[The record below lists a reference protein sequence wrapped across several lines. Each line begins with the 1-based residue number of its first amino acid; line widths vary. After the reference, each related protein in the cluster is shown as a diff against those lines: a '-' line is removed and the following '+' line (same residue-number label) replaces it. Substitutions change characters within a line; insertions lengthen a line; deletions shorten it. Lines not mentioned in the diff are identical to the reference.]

1 MTTAQ
6 VDKHP
11 DETMLKVWEVARG
24 FGLDPFPTHF
34 EVVPASMVYEFGA
47 YGIPGRFSHWTHG
60 KAYYQMKTMYDYG
73 LSKIYEL
80 VINANPS
87 QAFLLDTNDALENKM
102 VMAHVL
108 GHTDFFKNSL
118 HFAPTNRRMPESV
131 GVNADRIAR
140 YEFEHGTL
148 AVERF
153 LDAALSL
160 KEHIAL
166 HPDNEAP
173 ATTPHIRPE
182 APESAASPYLDILAM
197 GEVPEEEEEPE
208 RAVKVPELPE
218 HDILAFLIAHT
229 RDLEDWQ
236 RDILAVVREEM
247 LYFLPQMRTKI
258 INEGWASY
266 WHYRIME
273 ALDLPA
279 AEYAAFSRMHAG
291 VVSPGARMRVNPYY
305 LGFKVLEDIERRWD
319 NPTAEEREKLGRQPG
334 GGRAKLF
341 DVRETESDQS
351 LLRKYLTEDLVRDLD
366 LYTYELV
373 DDEWQV
379 AETDWRVVRDTLVG
393 GMDNFGL
400 PVIVV
405 EDGDYRHNRE
415 LYLAH
420 RYEGVELDVRYAEK
434 TLQYLFQIWN
444 RSVHIET
451 VIEDRKVRLSFD
463 GRRNSKTVI

>member
-1 MTTAQ
+1 MNAPKADMDPEKTMVEVWDTA
-6 VDKHP
+6 
-11 DETMLKVWEVARG
+11 RS

-34 EVVPASMVYEFGA
+34 EVVPAAMVYEFGA

-60 KAYYQMKTMYDYG
+60 KAFYQMKTMYDYG

-87 QAFLLDTNDALENKM
+87 QAFLLNTNDALENKM

-108 GHTDFFKNSL
+108 GHTDFFKNSML
-118 HFAPTNRRMPESV
+118 FAHTNRQMPESV

-140 YEFEHGTL
+140 YEFEHGSL

-166 HPDNEAP
+166 HPDNEP
-173 ATTPHIRPE
+173 SPTTRAIRPE
-182 APESAASPYLDILAM
+182 AGASEASPYLDVLAM
-197 GEVPEEEEEPE
+197 GEPVKEEEAKVET
-208 RAVKVPELPE
+208 KVPAVPE
-218 HDILAFLIAHT
+218 HDLLAFLIAKAC
-229 RDLEDWQ
+229 DLEDWQ
-236 RDILAVVREEM
+236 RDILAIVREEM

-258 INEGWASY
+258 VNEGWASL

-279 AEYAAFSRMHAG
+279 ADYAAFSRMHAG
-291 VVSPGARMRVNPYY
+291 VVSPGGRMRVNPYY

-319 NPTAEEREKLGRQPG
+319 NPTAEERERLGRKPG
-334 GGRAKLF
+334 EGRAKLF
-341 DVRETESDQS
+341 EVRETESDQT
-351 LLRKYLTEDLVRDLD
+351 LLRKYLTEQLIRDLD
-366 LYTYELV
+366 LYTYKLV

-379 AETDWRVVRDTLVG
+379 ADTDWRVVRDTLVAS
-393 GMDNFGL
+393 MDNFGL

-415 LYLAH
+415 LYLTH
-420 RYEGVELDVRYAEK
+420 RFEGVELDMRYAEK

-444 RSVHIET
+444 RSVHLET
-451 VIEDRKVRLSFD
+451 VLDDRKVRLTFD
-463 GRRNSKTVI
+463 GRRASKTVI

>member
-1 MTTAQ
+1 MKPLQ
-6 VDKHP
+6 VDKDP
-11 DETMLKVWEVARG
+11 EKTMVEVWDVARA

-34 EVVPASMVYEFGA
+34 EVVPATMVYEFGA

-108 GHTDFFKNSL
+108 GHTDFFKNSM
-118 HFAPTNRRMPESV
+118 HFAHTNRKMPESV
-131 GVNADRIAR
+131 SVNADRIAR

-148 AVERF
+148 PVERF

-160 KEHIAL
+160 KEHVAL
-166 HPDNEAP
+166 HPDNEP
-173 ATTPHIRPE
+173 SPTTRPFRTE
-182 APESAASPYLDILAM
+182 IEQSGASEYLDVLTM
-197 GEVPEEEEEPE
+197 GEPAEEEQPEEP
-208 RAVKVPELPE
+208 AKVPPVPE
-218 HDILAFLIAHT
+218 HDLLAFLIANA

-236 RDILAVVREEM
+236 RDILAIVREEM

-258 INEGWASY
+258 INEGWASF

-273 ALDLPA
+273 ALELPA

-291 VVSPGARMRVNPYY
+291 VVSPGGRMRVNPYY

-319 NPTAEEREKLGRQPG
+319 NPTVEEQERLGRKPG
-334 GGRAKLF
+334 EGRAKLF
-341 DVRETESDQS
+341 DVRESESDQS
-351 LLRKYLTEDLVRDLD
+351 LLRKYLTETLIRDLD
-366 LYTYELV
+366 LYTYTLV

-379 AETDWRVVRDTLVG
+379 AETDWRVVRDALVAS
-393 GMDNFGL
+393 MDNFGL

-420 RYEGVELDVRYAEK
+420 RYEGTELDLRYAEK
-434 TLQYLFQIWN
+434 TLQYVFQIWN
-444 RSVHIET
+444 RSVHLET
-451 VIEDRKVRLSFD
+451 VIDDRKVRLSFD

>member
-1 MTTAQ
+1 MVAQ
-6 VDKHP
+6 ADRNP
-11 DETMLKVWEVARG
+11 ERTMQEVWDVARS

-60 KAYYQMKTMYDYG
+60 KAYYHMKTMYDYG

-108 GHTDFFKNSL
+108 GHTDFFKNNL
-118 HFAPTNRRMPESV
+118 YFARTNRKMPESV
-131 GVNADRIAR
+131 SVNADRVAR
-140 YEFEHGTL
+140 YEFEHGLL

-153 LDAALSL
+153 LDAVLSL
-160 KEHIAL
+160 KEHIVTR
-166 HPDNEAP
+166 PDNLPSSVTEP
-173 ATTPHIRPE
+173 EDDGATRVTGSPYADVLTLGDERPE
-182 APESAASPYLDILAM
+182 PIEAD
-197 GEVPEEEEEPE
+197 
-208 RAVKVPELPE
+208 RAKKVPERPE
-218 HDILAFLIAHT
+218 HDLLYFLIKHA

-236 RDILAVVREEM
+236 RDVLAIVREEM
-247 LYFLPQMRTKI
+247 LYFLPQMQTKI

-266 WHYRIME
+266 WHYRIMD
-273 ALDLPA
+273 ALELPG

-291 VVSPGARMRVNPYY
+291 VVSPGGRMRINPYY

-319 NPTAEEREKLGRQPG
+319 NPTEEEQEVLGRTPG
-334 GGRAKLF
+334 QGRAKLF
-341 DVRETESDQS
+341 EVRETESDQT

-366 LYTYELV
+366 MYTYKLV

-379 AETDWRVVRDTLVG
+379 ADTDWRTVRDSLVAG
-393 GMDNFGL
+393 LDNFGL

-405 EDGDYRHNRE
+405 LDGDYRSNRE
-415 LYLAH
+415 LYLEH
-420 RYEGVELDVRYAEK
+420 RYEGTELDIRYSEK
-434 TLQYLFQIWN
+434 TLQHLYLIWN
-444 RSVHIET
+444 RPVHLET
-451 VIEDRKVRLSFD
+451 VIDGRKVRLSFD
-463 GRRNSKTVI
+463 GKRNSKTVI

>member
-1 MTTAQ
+1 MTALKT
-6 VDKHP
+6 DTDPEK
-11 DETMLKVWEVARG
+11 TMTEVWDVARS

-34 EVVPASMVYEFGA
+34 EVVPAAMVYEFGA

-60 KAYYQMKTMYDYG
+60 KAFYQMKTMYDYG

-87 QAFLLDTNDALENKM
+87 QAFLLNTNDALENKM

-118 HFAPTNRRMPESV
+118 HFGHTNRQMPESV

-148 AVERF
+148 PVERF

-166 HPDNEAP
+166 HPDNEP
-173 ATTPHIRPE
+173 SPTTRAMRPE
-182 APESAASPYLDILAM
+182 AAASEASPYLDVLAM
-197 GEVPEEEEEPE
+197 GEPAKEEELKVDTKIP
-208 RAVKVPELPE
+208 AVPE
-218 HDILAFLIAHT
+218 HDLLAFLIAEA

-236 RDILAVVREEM
+236 RDILAIVREEM

-258 INEGWASY
+258 VNEGWASF

-279 AEYAAFSRMHAG
+279 NDYAAFSRMHAG
-291 VVSPGARMRVNPYY
+291 VVSPGGRMRVNPYY

-319 NPTAEEREKLGRQPG
+319 NPTAEERERLGRNPG
-334 GGRAKLF
+334 DGRAKLF
-341 DVRETESDQS
+341 EVRETESDQT
-351 LLRKYLTEDLVRDLD
+351 LLRKYLTEQLVRDLD
-366 LYTYELV
+366 LYTYKLV

-379 AETDWRVVRDTLVG
+379 ADTDWRVVRDTLVAS
-393 GMDNFGL
+393 MDNFGL

-415 LYLAH
+415 LYLTH
-420 RYEGVELDVRYAEK
+420 RFEGIELDVRYAEK

-444 RSVHIET
+444 RSVHLET
-451 VIEDRKVRLSFD
+451 VLDDRKVRLTFD
-463 GRRNSKTVI
+463 GRRSSKTVI